1 MTIIP
6 SDEIASLRKEY
17 KRGDLIESSIPQHP
31 LQLFAE
37 WFTEAGPMGIIE
49 PNAMI
54 LSTVSQDGKPSSRTV
69 LLKGI
74 ESEAFVFF
82 TNYESKKAQDIEHN
96 PSVSLVFLW
105 LEAERQIRI
114 EGIASRI
121 SPEESRAYFKSRPR
135 ESQLGAWAS
144 RQSAIIANREALE
157 ARFKEMEEHF
167 KDQDEIP
174 MPDFWGGYAIVP
186 SSIEFWQ
193 GRIGRLHDR
202 IVYEKQDD
210 VWTQYRLNP

>member
-1 MTIIP
+1 MTMIP
-6 SDEIASLRKEY
+6 LDDIASLRKEY
-17 KRGDLIESSIPQHP
+17 KRGDLIESTIPGNP
-31 LQLFAE
+31 MQLFSE
-37 WFTEAGPMGIIE
+37 WFIQAGPMGIIE

-82 TNYESKKAQDIEHN
+82 TNYESRKAVEIAQN
-96 PSVSLVFLW
+96 PSVSLLFLW
-105 LEAERQIRI
+105 LEAERQVRI

-121 SPEESRAYFKSRPR
+121 SPEDSRAYFKSRPR

-144 RQSAIIANREALE
+144 QQSAIIANREELE
-157 ARFKEMEEHF
+157 SRFKEMEERF
-167 KDQDEIP
+167 KDQEEIP
-174 MPDFWGGYAIVP
+174 MPDFWGGYAITP

-202 IVYEKQDD
+202 IVYEKNGDT
-210 VWTQYRLNP
+210 WTQCRLNP

>member
-1 MTIIP
+1 MTMIP
-6 SDEIASLRKEY
+6 LEDISSLRKEY

-31 LQLFAE
+31 LHLFAE
-37 WFTEAGPMGIIE
+37 WFTQAGPMGSPE

-74 ESEAFVFF
+74 EADAFVFF
-82 TNYESKKAQDIEHN
+82 TNYESRKAQEIEQN
-96 PSVSLVFLW
+96 PSVSLLFLW
-105 LEAERQIRI
+105 LEAERQIRV

-121 SPEESRAYFKSRPR
+121 PSEDSKAYFKTRPR

-144 RQSAIIANREALE
+144 RQSAVIANREALE
-157 ARFKEMEEHF
+157 AQFKEMEERF

-174 MPDFWGGYAIVP
+174 MPEFWGGYAIAP

-202 IVYEKQDD
+202 IVYEKQGD
-210 VWTQYRLNP
+210 VWIQYRLNP

>member
-1 MTIIP
+1 MTMIP
-6 SDEIASLRKEY
+6 SDDIASLRKEY
-17 KRGDLIESSIPQHP
+17 KRGDLTESTIPENP
-31 LQLFAE
+31 MQLFAE
-37 WFTEAGPMGIIE
+37 WFLAAGPMGIIE

-74 ESEAFVFF
+74 EAEAFVFF
-82 TNYESKKAQDIEHN
+82 TNYESRKAVEIAHN
-96 PSVSLVFLW
+96 HSVSLLFLW
-105 LEAERQIRI
+105 LEAERQVRI

-121 SPEESRAYFKSRPR
+121 SPEDSRAYFKSRPR

-144 RQSAIIANREALE
+144 QQSAVIANREELE
-157 ARFKEMEEHF
+157 ARFKEMEERF
-167 KDQDEIP
+167 KDQEEIP
-174 MPDFWGGYAIVP
+174 MPDFWGGYAIAP

-202 IVYEKQDD
+202 IVYEKNGDT
-210 VWTQYRLNP
+210 WTQYRLNP

>member
-1 MTIIP
+1 MTMIP
-6 SDEIASLRKEY
+6 LDDIASLRKEY
-17 KRGDLIESSIPQHP
+17 KRGDLIESSIPDNP
-31 LQLFAE
+31 MQLFAE
-37 WFTEAGPMGIIE
+37 WFVAAGPMGIIE

-74 ESEAFVFF
+74 EADAFVFF
-82 TNYESKKAQDIEHN
+82 TNYESRKAQEIEQN
-96 PSVSLVFLW
+96 PSVSLLFLW

-114 EGIASRI
+114 EGKAQRI
-121 SPEESRAYFKSRPR
+121 SSDESKAYFKTRPR

-144 RQSAIIANREALE
+144 KQSAIIANREELE
-157 ARFKEMEEHF
+157 ARFKEMEERF

-174 MPDFWGGYAIVP
+174 MPDFWGGYAIAP

-202 IVYEKQDD
+202 IIYENKGDA
-210 VWTQYRLNP
+210 WTKHRLNP

>member
-1 MTIIP
+1 MTMIP
-6 SDEIASLRKEY
+6 LEDIASLRKEY

-37 WFTEAGPMGIIE
+37 WFTDAGPMGIIE

-54 LSTVSQDGKPSSRTV
+54 LSTVSQDGKPSARTV

-82 TNYESKKAQDIEHN
+82 TNYESKKAQDIDYN
-96 PSVSLVFLW
+96 SSVSLVFLW

-121 SPEESRAYFKSRPR
+121 SPEESRAYFKTRPR

-157 ARFKEMEEHF
+157 ARFKEMEERF

>member
-1 MTIIP
+1 MTMIP